1 MKKATLPATMFL
13 GAIAAV
19 GQTVEY
25 FDESSFTPAA
35 GDHQVITFDELN
47 EGNSGLAGNEYQGCG
62 LTIDDTRDSGINVV
76 RNLVPGGIGNNV
88 VTEANLSSPPFGISA
103 SLYTNDATGEADDFD
118 FIFSEPITAAGLFIG
133 NLGSCVENFT
143 TTVHFLD
150 DMGTVIAEEVLHQFH
165 EGVIF
170 GDAEAPSLCG
180 GSVPV
185 PFDNRLFYGIVTDQL
200 IERIRVL
207 NGPNDGDSIVID
219 DIHFNSLITC
229 ILFFDGFESGDTSAW
244 SSTVP

>member
-47 EGNSGLAGNEYQGCG
+47 EGNSSLAGDEYQGCG
-62 LTIDDTRDSGINVV
+62 LTVHDTQDTGINVV
-76 RNLVPGGIGNNV
+76 RNLVPGGVGNNV
-88 VTEANLSSPPFGISA
+88 VTEANLNSPPFGISA
-103 SLYTNDATGEADDFD
+103 SLYTNNATGEADDFD
-118 FIFSEPITAAGLFIG
+118 FIFSGPVTAAGLFIG
-133 NLGSCVENFT
+133 NLGSCAENFT
-143 TTVHFLD
+143 TTVQFLD

-165 EGVIF
+165 AGVIF
-170 GDAEAPSLCG
+170 GDAEPQSLCG
-180 GSVPV
+180 GEVPL
-185 PFDNRLFYGIVTDQL
+185 PFDNRLFYGLVTDQF

-207 NGPNDGDSIVID
+207 NGPNDQDSIVID
-219 DIHFNSLITC
+219 DIHFNSPRAC
-229 ILFFDGFESGDTSAW
+229 ILLSDGFESGDTSAW
-244 SSTVP
+244 SQTVP